1 MILVAG
7 TVRVAE
13 GGLDKVADAM
23 RTVLEETR
31 KEDGCIRYAYA
42 RDVLDPDLMHVS
54 ELWRDAEALR
64 AHGAAPHMK
73 PWGAA
78 MREAGVL
85 ERDLKMYEVGEGTPL

>member
-13 GGLDKVADAM
+13 GGLDKAADAM
-23 RTVLEETR
+23 RTVLEATR
-31 KEDGCIRYAYA
+31 QEDGCIRYAYA

-64 AHGAAPHMK
+64 AHAAAPHMK
-73 PWGAA
+73 SWGAA
-78 MREAGVL
+78 MREASVI
-85 ERDLKMYEVGEGTPL
+85 ERDLRMYEVGEGTPL

>member
-13 GGLDKVADAM
+13 GGLDKAADAM
-23 RTVLEETR
+23 RTVLEATR
-31 KEDGCIRYAYA
+31 QEDGCIRYAYA

-64 AHGAAPHMK
+64 AHAAAPHMK
-73 PWGAA
+73 SWGAA
-78 MREAGVL
+78 MREAGVI
-85 ERDLKMYEVGEGTPL
+85 ERDLRMYEVGEGTPL

>member
-13 GGLDKVADAM
+13 GGLDKAADAM
-23 RTVLEETR
+23 RTVLEATR
-31 KEDGCIRYAYA
+31 QEDGCIRYAYA

-64 AHGAAPHMK
+64 AHAAAPHMK
-73 PWGAA
+73 SWGAA
-78 MREAGVL
+78 MREAGVI
-85 ERDLKMYEVGEGTPL
+85 ERDLRMYEVGKGTPL

>member
-1 MILVAG
+1 MRVAKG
-7 TVRVAE
+7 ALDTVRE
-13 GGLDKVADAM
+13 PM
-23 RTVLEETR
+23 ETVLAATR
-31 KEDGCIRYAYA
+31 EEDGCIRYAYA

-78 MREAGVL
+78 MREAGVV
-85 ERDLKMYEVGEGTPL
+85 ERDLKLYEVCEGTPL

>member
-13 GGLDKVADAM
+13 GALDKVADAM

-78 MREAGVL
+78 MREAGVI

>member
-13 GGLDKVADAM
+13 GGLDTVREAM
-23 RTVLEETR
+23 EAVLAATR

-73 PWGAA
+73 RWGAA
-78 MREAGVL
+78 MRQVGVI

>member
-1 MILVAG
+1 MILVVG

-23 RTVLEETR
+23 RAVLEATS

-64 AHGAAPHMK
+64 AHAAAPHMK
-73 PWGAA
+73 SWGAA
-78 MREAGVL
+78 MREVGVIK
-85 ERDLKMYEVGEGTPL
+85 RDLKMYEVGEGTPL